1 MRIRYILFILLLIN
15 STYAFYTHYKTS
27 NAIILKNQPCMSLNF
42 NNIKKKTYNKLIRN
56 NKKIPKIVRYFI
68 HRNFSLKES
77 ELKHGRIAMLAVLG
91 RIFAEVIH
99 PVLAIRLYA
108 NNLLVNNELVPS
120 FINGGLSRINCI
132 FYIFTL
138 LYIALIEL
146 NHLIEI
152 TDISNN
158 KKINM
163 CNNIIL
169 KNFNEEQEKLQKIE
183 INLGRVS
190 MLLSL
195 WFCYYE
201 YTTKM
206 SIINPELLVIYP
218 WFVMFIYILIFT

>member
-1 MRIRYILFILLLIN
+1 MRTRYILSPLLLSLN
-15 STYAFYTHYKTS
+15 FTQAFYINYQS
-27 NAIILKNQPCMSLNF
+27 NNAIMKNQPTMSLNF
-42 NNIKKKTYNKLIRN
+42 NGIKKKTYNKLIRN

-108 NNLLVNNELVPS
+108 DNLLVNNQLVPS

-132 FYIFTL
+132 FYIFVL

-146 NHLIEI
+146 NHVIEI

-158 KKINM
+158 KKINT
-163 CNNIIL
+163 CDNFIL
-169 KNFNEEQEKLQKIE
+169 KKFNEQEKLRKIE
-183 INLGRVS
+183 INFGRVS

-206 SIINPELLVIYP
+206 SIINSEYLVIYP
-218 WFVMFIYILIFT
+218 WFVMFIFILIFT